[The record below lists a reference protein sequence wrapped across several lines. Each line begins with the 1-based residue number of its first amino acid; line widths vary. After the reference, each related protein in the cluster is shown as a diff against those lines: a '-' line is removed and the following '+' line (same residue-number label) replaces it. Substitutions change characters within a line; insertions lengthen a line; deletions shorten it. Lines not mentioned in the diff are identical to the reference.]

1 MTIFSPP
8 PAPTSIGEAEISRRM
23 VLDLVLKFMHVQG
36 LETISE
42 LAGRIRLPGALIG
55 EMLDEA
61 RELAVVQTLGA
72 RGSSVAAELRY
83 DLTEKGHGWAAEAL
97 SRSSYIGPAPVSLAA
112 FHRQVEEQRL
122 AKETVH
128 GDKLAR
134 CFEHLVLP
142 EDLLQRLGPAINSAK
157 SILLYGRSGNGKTA
171 IAEALRDALDD
182 RIAIPFA
189 IDVDGQIISFYD
201 EHVHGPVAED
211 EENGG
216 IALRSRGSVDRR
228 WLSCRRP
235 VTVVGGELMLDMLEL
250 SYHENSGFYEAPAQL
265 KVTNGIFLLDDFGR
279 QRTSAESILN
289 RWIVPLERGIDY
301 LAMRTGRKVQ
311 VPFDALVAFSTNL
324 TPSDLVDEAQL
335 RRLYYKIEVPP
346 PSAADYA
353 EIWRKLCVARGIAL
367 PPDLVPFLE
376 ETYYVDGRYPRAG
389 YHPGYLLEQMAA
401 ICQYRGIPTHLDT
414 SLVKLAWKNLYAA

>member
-1 MTIFSPP
+1 VTIFSPP
-8 PAPTSIGEAEISRRM
+8 AAPSSLDEAGISRRM
-23 VLDLVLKFMHVQG
+23 VLDLILKFMHVQG

-42 LAGRIRLPGALIG
+42 LASRIRLPGALIG

-61 RELAVVQTLGA
+61 RGLAVVQTLGG
-72 RGSSVAAELRY
+72 RGAGVAAELRY
-83 DLTEKGHGWAAEAL
+83 DLTEKGHAWAADAL

-128 GDKLAR
+128 GDELAR
-134 CFEHLVLP
+134 CFAHLVLS
-142 EDLLQRLGPAINSAK
+142 EELLQRLGPAINSGK

-171 IAEALRDALDD
+171 IAEALREALDD

-189 IDVDGQIISFYD
+189 IDVDGHIVSFYD
-201 EHVHGPVAED
+201 EHVHGPLAGED
-211 EENGG
+211 E
-216 IALRSRGSVDRR
+216 IAISLRSRSNTDRR
-228 WLSCRRP
+228 WLACRRP
-235 VTVVGGELMLDMLEL
+235 VTVVGGELTLDMLEL

-301 LAMRTGRKVQ
+301 LALRTGRKVQ
-311 VPFDALVAFSTNL
+311 VPFDALVVFSTNL

-346 PSAADYA
+346 PSPADYA
-353 EIWRKLCVARGIAL
+353 EIWRKLCTARGIGL
-367 PPDLVPFLE
+367 PSDLVPFLE
-376 ETYYVDGRYPRAG
+376 ETYYRNGRHTRAG
-389 YHPGYLLEQMAA
+389 YHPGYLLDQVAA
-401 ICQYRGIPTHLDT
+401 ICRYQGIETRLDR
-414 SLVKLAWKNLYAA
+414 SLVQLAWKNLYAA